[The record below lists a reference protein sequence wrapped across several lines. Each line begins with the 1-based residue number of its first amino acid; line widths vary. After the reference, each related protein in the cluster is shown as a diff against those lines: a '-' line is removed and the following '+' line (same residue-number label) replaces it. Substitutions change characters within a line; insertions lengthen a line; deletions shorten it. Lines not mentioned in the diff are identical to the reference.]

1 MKKFIPIFISA
12 IFILVNVL
20 SVDASENILRGINI
34 NGNSE
39 AYTIELASVKPARMT
54 KNIVSANRIII
65 NLKDISTT
73 NNIST
78 KYNSLVDNVIIEP
91 NGNNLDILIQGD
103 NIACSSIEFVE
114 PNTLQQIQNIGNSAI
129 STIAAFN
136 NNVSNN
142 IAIQFAVVI
151 VLLSILGFE
160 IRFIKQK
167 YAELKS
173 EKEFAQKDIENTQDF
188 KNHLSGFGNVG
199 LKKPYT
205 TPIYGVTTNP
215 AEMRKNYIKRM
226 QTFKDATLNE
236 LMHNVN
242 KEQVVIDKIINN
254 KYSFGSLS
262 KIDREKI
269 IQNGATIAGV
279 TTSPIQRSR
288 LNANFQKI
296 QDISAIYEKNSKLN
310 NIRAE
315 IKL

>member
-279 TTSPIQRSR
+279 TTNPIQRSR